1 MLAQKLID
9 FLGCKN
15 VCQSLASSYV
25 RIPEIVKDY
34 SDGVLKCKQPTAP
47 VHQRIARSQA
57 ILNCCPFSPIVQVLE
72 IWESGVQISFAKRS
86 NDL

>member
-1 MLAQKLID
+1 MLTQKLID

-25 RIPEIVKDY
+25 WIPEIVKDY
-34 SDGVLKCKQPTAP
+34 SDGVLNANNPQ
-47 VHQRIARSQA
+47 HQCTKRMARSHA